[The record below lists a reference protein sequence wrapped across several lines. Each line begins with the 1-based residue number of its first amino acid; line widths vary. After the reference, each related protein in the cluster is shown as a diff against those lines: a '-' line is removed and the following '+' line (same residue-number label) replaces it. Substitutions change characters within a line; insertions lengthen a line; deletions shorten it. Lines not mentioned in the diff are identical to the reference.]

1 MRKRLIICIIISA
14 ICLLN
19 CCTFAVIAADEF
31 SQNVE
36 IVGDTMHVYGN
47 LAKAEESEILIRVMK
62 AVQTSDIDMNT
73 IYIEQK
79 KTDDSGFYE
88 FNIKLEDA
96 EIDPLPETLDGFTP
110 AKYVYSIG
118 TLNAADDFDS
128 EEIEFY
134 GYNYQQLALKLINEE
149 KKAVADKTK
158 TAEEAAE
165 NVKNVLNEAYERL
178 YLGATVYDSYLIN
191 PLNITGV
198 MKYVAELPAA
208 ATLPELKNQLN
219 EAAAVTTLRD
229 NKDNAKKI
237 KEILAQSDYRQLL
250 GLGTTTAYQT
260 AKDFDKLCGDE
271 MMLAYGAS
279 QFKTISESE
288 KAFEYAVISL
298 ALKECVTSGQ
308 TKNLLETN
316 AEILGIDV
324 ESYNLTEAEL
334 LELSGYEVKENLDEI
349 KTKILRIINNRKSG
363 GNPGGTGGSG
373 SGRKAGTGNSTI
385 GLTAPSQPSSNNE
398 AEKIEFTDLAGYEWA
413 KESIDL
419 LCEKGIING
428 RNSTTYAPGENV
440 TREEFLKM
448 LIVALNI
455 KTDYSELTTFSDVE
469 KSSWYFPYVSTAY
482 RRRIVNGVSSSAF
495 GTGMPVRRDD
505 AAVIAYRALE
515 NINLLNS
522 SIEYDCSF
530 TDADEISQY
539 AYTAVAYME
548 NNQILS
554 GYEDSSFNAS
564 GTVTRAEAA
573 VLIKKIIDFS
583 NRIL

>member
-237 KEILAQSDYRQLL
+237 KEILAQSNYRQLL

-363 GNPGGTGGSG
+363 GNSGGTGGSG
-373 SGRKAGTGNSTI
+373 GGRKAGTGNSTI
-385 GLTAPSQPSSNNE
+385 GLTAPSQPSSNNK

-428 RNSTTYAPGENV
+428 RGNTTYAPGENV

-469 KSSWYFPYVSTAY
+469 KSSWYSPYVSTAY

-495 GTGMPVRRDD
+495 GTGMPVRRED

-539 AYTAVAYME
+539 AYTAVAYMD